1 MMPKSD
7 GRALTPKQEAFCLA
21 YIQTG
26 NASEAYR
33 RSYDASKMKDKT
45 IWEKASVLLSDG
57 KVSARVKELRA
68 SVTELGIMSAQEAL
82 EEATRLARFDIRKLY
97 RADGSPIPIHEL
109 DEDTA
114 RCIAGVDITEEYA
127 GSGEDRA
134 FVGYT
139 KKYRTHDK
147 NAALE
152 KLFRHH
158 GLYEK
163 DNRQTAGFLH
173 GLPAELVRQITARLA
188 QLKADHDRPR
198 LAGRA
203 SD

>member
-33 RSYDASKMKDKT
+33 RSYDATKMKDKT
-45 IWEKASVLLSDG
+45 VWEKASVLLSDG

-68 SVTELGIMSAQEAL
+68 SVTEIGIMSAQEAL

-97 RADGSPIPIHEL
+97 RPDGSPIPIQDL

-114 RCIAGVDITEEYA
+114 RCVAAVDIHEEYA
-127 GSGEDRA
+127 GSGKDRV

-139 KKYRTHDK
+139 KKYKTHEK

-158 GLYEK
+158 GLYER
-163 DNRQTAGFLH
+163 DHRQASGFLH
-173 GLPAELVRQITARLA
+173 GLPAETVRQILDKLREIKAARESQV
-188 QLKADHDRPR
+188 QLV
-198 LAGRA
+198 G
-203 SD
+203 